1 MNIML
6 WIVAGGL
13 LGWAGFAIVRANRAR
28 GLVVSIII
36 GIAGAFF
43 GGDVLAPLLG
53 AVEIQNVL
61 NLFSLVVA
69 LATATAFLVISNL
82 LSRRYQV

>member
-1 MNIML
+1 MNMML

-13 LGWAGFAIVRANRAR
+13 LGWAGFAIVRVNRAR
-28 GLVVSIII
+28 GLVLSTII
-36 GIAGAFF
+36 GIAGALF

-53 AVEIQNVL
+53 AVEIQSVL

-69 LATATAFLVISNL
+69 LATAIAFLTISDL

>member
-13 LGWAGFAIVRANRAR
+13 LGWAGFSIVRANRAR
-28 GLVVSIII
+28 GLLLSIII
-36 GIAGAFF
+36 GIAGAFT

-61 NLFSLVVA
+61 NPFSLVVA
-69 LATATAFLVISNL
+69 LATATAFLAISDL